1 MSDNHIPNILDDF
14 RAIDNL
20 PTSFN
25 PETIKTYQPD
35 LSYLDRQVQDNL
47 KLVNPFEDRIKPI
60 TDRQDKTI
68 KILEEEIDVYKIENG
83 SLQ

>member
-47 KLVNPFEDRIKPI
+47 KLVNPFEDRIK
-60 TDRQDKTI
+60 TI